1 MQAIT
6 QTVEFGVL
14 LTVGLYVLSHAV
26 LKRTKITFLNP
37 LMLSILLGVTFLLL
51 AKIDVDD
58 YRIGGHWVSF
68 LLSPATVCL
77 VIPFYKKS
85 HLFKENWKPIL
96 AGIIAGTLAGLI
108 VTVVLFQ
115 AFNMPEHIKHAILV
129 KNSTGPIALEIADL
143 LGRPKDLVMLMVIG
157 SGMFGFMC
165 GNFLLKV
172 LRVEN
177 KVARG
182 IAFGNTSHIVGTA
195 KALSNSEAEG
205 AMGSISILITGLVYL
220 VLIPLLMKFV

>member
-37 LMLSILLGVTFLLL
+37 LMLSILLGVTFLVF

-96 AGIIAGTLAGLI
+96 AGIIAGTLAGLV

-129 KNSTGPIALEIADL
+129 KNSTTPANTEI
-143 LGRPKDLVMLMVIG
+143 
-157 SGMFGFMC
+157 
-165 GNFLLKV
+165 
-172 LRVEN
+172 
-177 KVARG
+177 
-182 IAFGNTSHIVGTA
+182 
-195 KALSNSEAEG
+195 
-205 AMGSISILITGLVYL
+205 ILILNTIFFQSHFPSR
-220 VLIPLLMKFV
+220 LIVFLPCVHRNTNWTLMNTQPYNTHSFPRIKVTSGTIKLPEFE